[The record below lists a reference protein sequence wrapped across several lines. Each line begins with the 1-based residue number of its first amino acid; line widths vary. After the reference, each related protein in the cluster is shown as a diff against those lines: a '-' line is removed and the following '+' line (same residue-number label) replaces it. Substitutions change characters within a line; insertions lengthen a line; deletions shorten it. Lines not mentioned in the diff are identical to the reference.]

1 MGQMDAYKLD
11 VLFFREGNV
20 WVGQCLQHDIAV
32 QGENLRECMQ
42 ELRDSL
48 LGRIM
53 GASDLGMDHPFKDV
67 PPAPAKYWKR
77 YRRALKLCL
86 DESSFQLPEGIP
98 PAFMIRPSDLEI
110 RVYG

>member
-1 MGQMDAYKLD
+1 MGADKLD
-11 VLFFREGNV
+11 VLFFKEGNL

-42 ELRDSL
+42 ELNDSL
-48 LGRIM
+48 LGRIVI
-53 GASDLGMDHPFKDV
+53 ASELGMDHPFRDV
-67 PPAPAKYWKR
+67 PPAPLKYWKQ
-77 YRRALKLCL
+77 YRAALKLSPE
-86 DESSFQLPEGIP
+86 ESTFQFPEGVP